1 MSPPL
6 TTKGESK
13 TSKEALKGSKESSK
27 EKKFYFTGIAVTD
40 ALSFQYVKDE
50 STGKYVK
57 GPVVSTEGPPVVA
70 TESSKEASFR
80 EEAFTQKSESN
91 DVKESRPLDGNSLY
105 FQYVKDSRTGKFVK
119 GPLLANTTEKTTVS
133 GGDSSIIEAKR
144 KAAQAIKA
152 MGKVEPSPANQV
164 SQTSKSSEENSKGA
178 GATSANNDGA
188 NSKL

>member
-13 TSKEALKGSKESSK
+13 TSKKVAKGSNESSK

-70 TESSKEASFR
+70 TESSKEASFL
-80 EEAFTQKSESN
+80 EEAVTQKSESK
-91 DVKESRPLDGNSLY
+91 DLKEIRPLDGNSLS

-119 GPLLANTTEKTTVS
+119 GPLLANTTENSTKS
-133 GGDSSIIEAKR
+133 GGDRSVIEAKR
-144 KAAQAIKA
+144 KAAQAMKA

-164 SQTSKSSEENSKGA
+164 SPTSKPSKENSKGA

-188 NSKL
+188 SSKL

>member
-1 MSPPL
+1 M
-6 TTKGESK
+6 
-13 TSKEALKGSKESSK
+13 AKGSNESSK

-70 TESSKEASFR
+70 TESSKEASFL
-80 EEAFTQKSESN
+80 EEAVTQKSESK
-91 DVKESRPLDGNSLY
+91 DLKEIRPLDGNSLS

-119 GPLLANTTEKTTVS
+119 GPLLANTTENSTKS
-133 GGDSSIIEAKR
+133 GGDRSVIEAKR
-144 KAAQAIKA
+144 KAAQAMKA

-164 SQTSKSSEENSKGA
+164 SPTSKPSKENSEGA
-178 GATSANNDGA
+178 GDTSANNDGGS
-188 NSKL
+188 SKL